1 VKQSAGALFDM
12 MWGAHGREA
21 VRERFDQARE
31 QVKVIIYVWLV
42 ACGYV

>member
-1 VKQSAGALFDM
+1 

-21 VRERFDQARE
+21 VRERSNHARE
-31 QVKVIIYVWLV
+31 QVKVIIFVWLV